1 MSLDTN
7 QLQDVLVT
15 EKESIAMA
23 FCLIDD
29 GVIITDKEGRIVLI
43 NEVAEM
49 LVGWSA
55 EEASGKFLG
64 DIIHIVDE
72 KTRIRYLNPLNRFF
86 GKKHLNKRA
95 ISAILISR
103 DEKEQVIV
111 YKGTSVYDKEEN
123 ILGFVLILKDI
134 TEKRKIEDALSK
146 IQESGNIYSLSR
158 EIAHD
163 FNNKMT
169 VLMGNISLAKMQS
182 NHGDEVYKKLTE
194 AERASLQM
202 KKLTHQLFSRI
213 NSC

>member
-1 MSLDTN
+1 MLVTN
-7 QLQDVLVT
+7 QLQDVLAIK
-15 EKESIAMA
+15 KESIAAA

-55 EEASGKFLG
+55 EDASGKFLG
-64 DIIHIVDE
+64 DIVHIVDE
-72 KTRIRYLNPLNRFF
+72 KTRLRHLKLLNRSF
-86 GKKHLNKRA
+86 GKRKLNKGTT
-95 ISAILISR
+95 SAILISR
-103 DEKEQVIV
+103 DGKEQVV
-111 YKGTSVYDKEEN
+111 DYKGTSVYDKEGN

-134 TEKRKIEDALSK
+134 TEKRKIENTSRDA
-146 IQESGNIYSLSR
+146 QEPGNLHSLSR